1 MKHFLLSLCLLCTT
15 AIFAQDFSNKG
26 KEFYLAYCYHVGMLG
41 GGAPVMTLYM
51 TSDVN
56 TTYEVYS
63 GGVLTAAGGINAGQ
77 VISSNV
83 STSYYINDEGLFTN
97 KAIYVKFSSPSVIY
111 AYITRSA
118 ASGATLVLPV
128 NVLGKEYISSNFT
141 QNSNE
146 DNSNSFLT
154 IVAVE
159 DNTNVEITPAAD
171 TKGGWLAGSVNTVV
185 LNKGQIYQILGKRLT
200 ASTTTDLSG
209 TKVRAISGGMS
220 SCKRIAVFSGAGKI
234 NIGNNAGSAD
244 NLYQQLYPFS
254 SWGKKYITV
263 PSFGKPF
270 NYYRIYKNTPTLN
283 LTVNGAVV
291 PLASFTAAGFYQF
304 TSTTPN
310 VIVSNEPI
318 SVAQY
323 FTTAGVS
330 GNNNPYDPDM
340 IMLNP
345 VEQNIANVTLVSS
358 NVAAASPQH
367 HIHCVVPVGGTSI
380 SSFRFDGLPV
390 AATSFVPVPG
400 DPNYN
405 YLYIS
410 NVAQGF
416 HTLSCD
422 TGFNAIAYGYGNAE
436 SYGYSAGTNIKDIY
450 QFLSIGNPNAAPT
463 ETDPTAC
470 VGSPFKFKVTLP
482 YQPSTITWN
491 FGGLFANE
499 VVSMPIA
506 DSVYT
511 LGGRILRRFT
521 LPLNYTIN
529 VAGVYPIKVLT
540 DNPTSDGCSG
550 EQQIEFNLSVFDA
563 PIPSFTWTHTGC
575 ITDTVFF
582 RENSVTPKPTY
593 KWWWDFDDAT
603 TSNVKNPAKKF
614 ATPGTFNVKMRALTT
629 VGCFTRDTIIPI
641 TITSVPVA
649 LFTISATKCPGVPV
663 AFTDASTSAVGPI
676 TSWEWNF
683 GDGTGVFPVAS
694 SGVINHTFTNAGPY
708 TVRLTV
714 KTASGC
720 THFITQNIVINAKP
734 IASYTLPG
742 GICLPTGLAI
752 FNNNSSIAGGEAL
765 THSWTFGDGVG
776 VSTATSPNY
785 NYNGTGPFV
794 ITLTTTSA
802 NGCVDDSAQTLN
814 SVYPAPLASFTAPA
828 ETCLNAA
835 TLFTST
841 STAGAGSGIA
851 EYYWDNGSGA
861 FALATPSAASPNQ
874 SLTFMVA
881 GTPLIRHF
889 IKTDRGCFSDTVS
902 KPITV
907 LAPPVASINAVA
919 PLCSGT
925 SITFNNTSTTPAG
938 SNITAGVFNPGD
950 GSADIALTNTMPF
963 TYTYA
968 MAGNYTAAIKVT
980 NNKGCESAITNYPVT
995 IFANPAPAFTIP
1007 TACLIS
1013 GSANVTFTN
1022 TSTVSGG
1029 GALSYVW
1036 TFGDAALSTP
1046 ANPNTSTAVNG
1057 SHIYTTAT
1065 PPYSINLQATS
1076 ANGCI
1081 ANTTIP
1087 FTTIYPQP
1095 IANFTVPA
1103 EVCFGVAVP
1112 FTNTSNALVGTIT
1125 NYNWVYGDATAD
1137 NGPAFVNPT
1146 HIYPNAIAY
1155 NPTLTI
1161 TTSNGCVSAPVS
1173 KPVNYLPPPVANF
1186 TVGSPACEGNIIT
1199 FTNTSTDPSGNAIT
1213 SCVFT
1218 PGNGGAAITINNT
1231 MPFTYTYA
1239 TGGTYN
1245 ATFEVTNSKGC
1256 KSALTPKQVIVNVKP
1271 VPNFTIPNA
1280 CLVSGSANVTFTNT
1294 STISS
1299 GAALTYVWTFGDA
1312 ALSTP
1317 ANPNTSTAVNGSHIY
1332 TTATPPYSINLQA
1345 TSANGCIANTTIP
1358 FTTIYPQPIANFT
1371 VPAEVCFG
1379 VAVPFT
1385 NTSNAL
1391 VGTISNYNW
1400 AYGDATADNGPA
1412 FVNPT
1417 HIYPNA
1423 IAYNPTLTIT
1433 TSNGCVSAP
1442 VSKPINY
1449 LPLPIANFT
1458 VSLPTCEGNIITF
1471 TNTSTDPS
1479 GNTITTCTFTPGDG
1493 SAAII
1498 INNTLPF
1505 TYTYATGGTYNATFS
1520 VTNNKGCVSAITPK
1534 PVVVN
1539 VKPTPNFTIPV
1550 TCLVSGSGSTIFTN
1564 TSTITDGSV
1573 LTYLWNFDNATNA
1586 TPLNPNTST
1595 STNGSHNYSA
1605 ANTYNVNLVATS
1617 STGCSKPITKPFS
1630 TLSQPL
1636 ANFTV
1641 PAEVC
1646 DGLQVNFTDA
1656 STPFSGTIANWL
1668 WNFGDG
1674 SPTSALQNPTHT
1686 YATAGNYNVTL
1697 TITTSN
1703 GCLSAPFSKPV
1714 LILTLPTPTYT
1725 ISTPNCLNQAIIFN
1739 DNTALTNAG
1748 AITNYYWSLGDASA
1762 EQNLTNSNP
1771 FNYTYSPTGTYNS
1784 NLFVK
1789 TAKGC
1794 FSDTTFTPVT
1804 INPLPVVYPILP
1816 EICLLDP
1823 LAQFGDTSKIADAT
1837 EAGFTY
1843 LWTFGDANA
1852 TPANP
1857 NTSTIKNATHKYI
1870 ATGSYNVSLTVTSVN
1885 GCSVKKDTSFF
1896 VNGTVPV
1903 SAIQILNAANL
1914 CSNRDVQI
1922 RNSSTVDVGTIT
1934 KLIIEWDLLGAP
1946 AIKTIDNDP
1955 TPGKIYAHTYPPFAT
1970 PLTKDITVRTRAFSG
1985 GICEN
1990 VKDEVITLKATPDA
2004 VFDPIPFV
2012 CKEQG
2017 NVNITQGREING
2029 LAGAGAYFGP
2039 GILPNG
2045 SLNTNIAGVGTHN
2058 LLYVY
2063 IASNGC
2069 LDTASQIIKIHP
2081 TPTLNLGPNLTVLAG
2096 GTKQI
2101 TPVSIS
2107 ANVVSY
2113 LWTPATYL
2121 NNPTIPNPVSTPFAD
2136 VLYTLR
2142 VTSDSGCTAKA
2153 DIFVKVLLAPVVP
2166 NTFTPNGD
2174 GVNDRWEIKFL
2185 DTYPGATVEVYN
2197 RYGQPIFNVKNYQ
2210 PWDGKL
2216 KGIDLPVGTYYYVV
2230 NPRNGRTVQTGYVTI
2245 IR

>member
-1112 FTNTSNALVGTIT
+1112 FINTSNALVGTIT
-1125 NYNWVYGDATAD
+1125 
-1137 NGPAFVNPT
+1137 
-1146 HIYPNAIAY
+1146 
-1155 NPTLTI
+1155 
-1161 TTSNGCVSAPVS
+1161 
-1173 KPVNYLPPPVANF
+1173 
-1186 TVGSPACEGNIIT
+1186 
-1199 FTNTSTDPSGNAIT
+1199 
-1213 SCVFT
+1213 
-1218 PGNGGAAITINNT
+1218 
-1231 MPFTYTYA
+1231 
-1239 TGGTYN
+1239 
-1245 ATFEVTNSKGC
+1245 
-1256 KSALTPKQVIVNVKP
+1256 
-1271 VPNFTIPNA
+1271 
-1280 CLVSGSANVTFTNT
+1280 
-1294 STISS
+1294 
-1299 GAALTYVWTFGDA
+1299 
-1312 ALSTP
+1312 
-1317 ANPNTSTAVNGSHIY
+1317 
-1332 TTATPPYSINLQA
+1332 
-1345 TSANGCIANTTIP
+1345 
-1358 FTTIYPQPIANFT
+1358 
-1371 VPAEVCFG
+1371 
-1379 VAVPFT
+1379 
-1385 NTSNAL
+1385 
-1391 VGTISNYNW
+1391 NYNW